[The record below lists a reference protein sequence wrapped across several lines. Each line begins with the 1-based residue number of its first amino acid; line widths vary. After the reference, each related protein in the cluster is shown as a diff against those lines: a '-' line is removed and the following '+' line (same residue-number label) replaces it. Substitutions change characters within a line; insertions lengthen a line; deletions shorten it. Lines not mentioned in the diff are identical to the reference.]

1 MQVTDGEKRRAKLL
15 ALVALNAVP
24 LVGVVGFGWSL
35 VALLLIYWVELG
47 VRLAFAALEGLF
59 AERKPDYD
67 AAGFSWLVVGAFSEK
82 RGGVSL
88 PVLPLSVQLANL
100 PTVAVTLVIGGLA
113 WLLFGGIGVG
123 GVDAATDA
131 PMGDTA
137 TTTAGFGILAVTLG
151 RAVEAG
157 GYFLDREYESVSAQ
171 EPLRDA
177 LLSVAGIGSALFVGG
192 LFVASGAPGPFVL
205 VAVFC
210 VKLLAD
216 VVDVY
221 RDRLEA
227 YDERTSPDLGL
238 AYEPLEWEPVDTTFD
253 GEAETVRPN
262 RLAVL
267 VDGIVRGAR
276 SPAAL
281 LLATPLTLFG
291 LLTLATDGGA
301 SIATVGVA
309 AAVLFGTFAAFG
321 TVDRLVRYLCME
333 YRVDDDVVG
342 YDRLFGPQWRLPGE
356 EFADVE
362 RARTLTDRLFGTETV
377 VVERDEGRVRLPHL
391 PSHAVAAVFDT

>member
-15 ALVALNAVP
+15 ALVGLNAVP
-24 LVGVVGFGWSL
+24 LVGVVSFGWSL
-35 VALLLIYWVELG
+35 VALVAIYWVELG
-47 VRLAFAALEGLF
+47 VRLVFAALEGLF
-59 AERKPDYD
+59 GERKPDYE
-67 AAGFSWLVVGAFSEK
+67 AAAFSWLVIGSFSEK
-82 RGGVSL
+82 RGRVSL
-88 PVLPLSVQLANL
+88 PLLPLSVQLANL
-100 PTVAVTLVIGGLA
+100 PTIAVTLVIGGAA
-113 WLLFGGIGVG
+113 WLLFGAIGVG
-123 GVDAATDA
+123 GVGDATGATLSDSAAT
-131 PMGDTA
+131 TI
-137 TTTAGFGILAVTLG
+137 GFGVLAVTVG

-192 LFVASGAPGPFVL
+192 MFVAAGAPGPFVL

-253 GEAETVRPN
+253 GEVETVRPN

-267 VDGIVRGAR
+267 VDGVVRGAR

-281 LLATPLTLFG
+281 LLATPLALFG
-291 LLTLATDGGA
+291 LLTLATEGGTSVA
-301 SIATVGVA
+301 VVAVA
-309 AAVLFGTFAAFG
+309 AAMLFAVFAAFG
-321 TVDRLVRYLCME
+321 VVDRLVRYLPME
-333 YRVDDDVVG
+333 YRVADDVVG
-342 YDRLFGPQWRLPGE
+342 YDRLFGPQWRLAGD
-356 EFADVE
+356 EFADAE
-362 RARTLTDRLFGTETV
+362 RARTAADRLFGTETV

-391 PSHAVAAVFDT
+391 PAHAVAAVFDT